1 MTIRHLTFTALF
13 CLVAAVNAV
22 AQSDAADVTQPWE
35 EFVDSDENLLTM
47 SHIYDHQGNALEAA
61 AFGDYS
67 RYEMQLDTAMQLM
80 SDLLDKPV
88 AERPRF
94 RELYRSVVTEYQGYY
109 GQVDTFSTQY
119 GSIFSVR
126 DSLFAS
132 LESDDLVEDLLITD
146 LPEISTSIPIVHNSL
161 VERSIVYLMRKQDKT
176 VNRWRARAET
186 YFPMIESIM
195 EQEGAPEELKYLA
208 LIESG
213 LEPRARSWARAA
225 GMWQF
230 ISATGRLYGL
240 EVNGWVDERLDPE
253 KATRA
258 AARHLK
264 DLYEL
269 FNHDWPLAL
278 AGYNCSPGRV
288 KRAIRRV
295 QRATG
300 KEPTFWDVY
309 RYLPRETRAY
319 VPMFMAAAI
328 VMSHQN
334 AFDLKDVEPGP
345 RYEFDRVAVH
355 HLLPLEQVAQMSGV
369 DVEAIKTLNPEI
381 RTDYVPPSVKPY
393 MLRLPYQ
400 TGNRFI
406 AAYEDWLAANDGKL
420 DLVHTV
426 KHGETLGHIARVN
439 GVSLSEL
446 RNANGLAN
454 NTIDVGQQL
463 QIPVSPYNSKSSVE
477 MFEKG
482 SGSVRYRQP
491 SIDPV
496 AVLSIDGSKA
506 GPGDN
511 IKTVAVR
518 SQKRAREINGSS
530 SSSSS
535 SGSGNRIRY
544 RIRSG
549 DTLSGIASKYRTSI
563 SNLRKWNNLRS
574 SRIRSGQV
582 LTIYSGNAPAS
593 KHKVRRGETLSAIAS
608 KYGTSVGRIKSWNGL
623 RSDRIQVGQVLTVSR

>member
-1 MTIRHLTFTALF
+1 MTVRFLTLTTLF
-13 CLVAAVNAV
+13 CLVSSVALV
-22 AQSDAADVTQPWE
+22 AQSQVTDSMEPWE
-35 EFVDSDENLLTM
+35 DLVDSEEDLLVM
-47 SHIYDHQGNALEAA
+47 SLIYDHQGNALEAA

-67 RYEMQLDTAMQLM
+67 LYEAQLDSSMQLM
-80 SDLLDKPV
+80 TDLLDKPV

-94 RELYRSVVTEYQGYY
+94 RELYRSVVTEYEGYY

-119 GSIFSVR
+119 GGIFSVR

-132 LESDDLVEDLLITD
+132 LEGDDLVEDLLLTD
-146 LPEISTSIPIVHNSL
+146 LPEISTEIPIVHNSL
-161 VERSIVYLMRKQDKT
+161 VERSIIYLMRKPEKT
-176 VNRWRARAET
+176 VNLWRARSET

-195 EQEGAPEELKYLA
+195 EEEGAPDELKYLA

-269 FNHDWPLAL
+269 FDHDWPLAL

-300 KEPTFWDVY
+300 KTPTFWDVY

-328 VMSHQN
+328 VMSHQD

-355 HLLPLEQVAQMSGV
+355 HLLSLDDVAEMSGV
-369 DVEAIKTLNPEI
+369 DVEAIKALNPEI

-393 MLRLPYQ
+393 MLRLPYR
-400 TGNRFI
+400 TGNRFV
-406 AAYEDWLAANDGKL
+406 AAYEDWLGSNDSKL
-420 DLVHTV
+420 DLVHV
-426 KHGETLGHIARVN
+426 VQRGETLGRIARRN
-439 GVSLSEL
+439 GLSLSEL
-446 RNANGLAN
+446 RGANGLSSN
-454 NTIDVGQQL
+454 RLEIGQKL
-463 QIPVSPYNSKSSVE
+463 QIPVSPYNSKSSAE
-477 MFEKG
+477 MYEG
-482 SGSVRYRQP
+482 GTGSVRYRQP

-496 AVLSIDGSKA
+496 AVLSIDGSAA

-518 SQKRAREINGSS
+518 SQQRAREINGSS
-530 SSSSS
+530 SRSSSE
-535 SGSGNRIRY
+535 SGNRIRY
-544 RIRSG
+544 RIRRG
-549 DTLSGIASKYRTSI
+549 DTLSEIASKYRTSI
-563 SNLRKWNNLRS
+563 SNLRRWNHLRS
-574 SRIRSGQV
+574 NRIRAGQV
-582 LTIYSGNAPAS
+582 LTIYSGQAPPTT
-593 KHKVRRGETLSAIAS
+593 HKVRRGETLTAIARR
-608 KYGTSVGRIKSWNGL
+608 YGTSVGRIKSWNGL
-623 RSDRIQVGQVLTVSR
+623 RSDRIQIGQVLTVSR